1 MITMGTFGRIASMAF
16 LSVWMAGA
24 VSSSVAQAASPTDA
38 TLEARI
44 VTDSRGCPTAVDV
57 WLKRTTDS
65 IQGIEVYLAWD
76 RPGVGMFETSKV
88 RVASPDS
95 TGKDSLSAKSL
106 TGPGMSARI
115 EPRMDRSQGLLRSWE
130 YVAARGETG
139 LWVKVTGIAY
149 LVGGSKPRPISPGD
163 TGLLF
168 RLPVTVFTSQK
179 DSLAGDSAIVLF
191 DGQRTR
197 YSDTRGKLFNNLD
210 LHDGAVSAI
219 RCRKRR

>member
-1 MITMGTFGRIASMAF
+1 MRTFGWIASMAF
-16 LSVWMAGA
+16 LFVWMAGA

-44 VTDSRGCPTAVDV
+44 VTDPRGCPMAVDV

-76 RPGVGMFETSKV
+76 RPGVGLFETSKV
-88 RVASPDS
+88 RMASPDS

-106 TGPGMSARI
+106 TESGVSARI
-115 EPRMDRSQGLLRSWE
+115 EPRMDRSRGLLRSWE

-139 LWVKVTGIAY
+139 TWVKVTGIAY
-149 LVGGSKPRPISPGD
+149 LVGGSKPRPICPGD

-168 RLPVTVFTSQK
+168 RLPVKVLTSQK
-179 DSLAGDSAIVLF
+179 NSLDGDSAIVLF
-191 DGQRTR
+191 DRQRTR
-197 YSDTRGKLFNNLD
+197 YSDTRGKLFNSLD
-210 LHDGAVSAI
+210 LHDGIISVLP
-219 RCRKRR
+219 CRKRR